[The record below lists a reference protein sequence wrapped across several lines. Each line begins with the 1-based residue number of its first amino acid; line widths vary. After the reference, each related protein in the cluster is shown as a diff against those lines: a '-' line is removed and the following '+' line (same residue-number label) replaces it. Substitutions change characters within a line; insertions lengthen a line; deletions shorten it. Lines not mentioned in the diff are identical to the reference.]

1 MFEPIAAHPSLLPT
15 LEAAA
20 SPAVAHAV
28 GLRYVSDQS
37 KGITR
42 KRAGKG
48 FSYRDPNGA
57 LVKDE
62 DTLRRIRSL
71 AIPPAYRDVWICPD
85 PIGHLQA
92 TGRDAKGRK
101 QYRYHPRWREVR
113 DAVKFHRMLAFADV
127 LPLIRETTDKDLHR
141 QGMPREK
148 VLALVVRLLERTRI
162 RVGNEEYARDN
173 ESYGLTTMRNEHV
186 QVKGATVRF
195 AFRGKSGKMH
205 EVAVTDRRL
214 ARVVGRCLEIDGQE
228 LFQYLDDDGQRR
240 SIDSSDVNG
249 YLRSITRRPD
259 LVAGDG
265 AGGDDFTAKDFRTW
279 AGTVHAAALL
289 RRCAAC
295 TSQRDGR
302 AKVKRCLEEVSR
314 RLGNTP
320 AVCRKSYVHPAV
332 FESFSGH
339 WLSDVKVRAPKE
351 APGPY
356 ALDDDERFAV
366 ALLRHAQKR
375 DRNAPTLEQQLAKSV
390 QVASPK
396 HAKRAA

>member
-20 SPAVAHAV
+20 SPAVARAV
-28 GLRYVSDQS
+28 GLRYVTDAGP
-37 KGITR
+37 GITR
-42 KRAGKG
+42 KRAGKA
-48 FSYRDPNGA
+48 FSYRAPSGA
-57 LVKDE
+57 LVKDD
-62 DTLRRIRSL
+62 DTLRRIRAL

-85 PIGHLQA
+85 PLGHIQA

-127 LPLIRETTDKDLHR
+127 LPRIREATDKHLQR

-186 QVKGATVRF
+186 QVHGATVRF
-195 AFRGKSGKMH
+195 AFRGKSGKSH

-214 ARVVGRCLEIDGQE
+214 ARVVSRCLENDGQE
-228 LFQYLDDDGQRR
+228 LFQYLDDQGQIR

-249 YLRSITRRPD
+249 YIRAVT
-259 LVAGDG
+259 
-265 AGGDDFTAKDFRTW
+265 GDDFTAKDFRTW
-279 AGTVHAAALL
+279 SGTVAAAAIL
-289 RRCAAC
+289 RDCAAC
-295 TSQRDGR
+295 ASQRDGKKKIK
-302 AKVKRCLEEVSR
+302 ACLEEVSK

-320 AVCRKSYVHPAV
+320 AVCRKSYVHPSV
-332 FESFSGH
+332 FEAFSGS
-339 WLSDVKVRAPKE
+339 WLSEVSVAARAKE
-351 APGPY
+351 ATRWG
-356 ALDDDERFAV
+356 LDDDERFTVAV
-366 ALLRHAQKR
+366 LRHATVR
-375 DRNAPTLEQQLAKSV
+375 ARNAPSLEQQLAKSV
-390 QVASPK
+390 HVAANK
-396 HAKRAA
+396 HAKHAA